1 MNYLCFPYS
10 YLLDPSDLIVETTTA
25 LLPLLALPLLIIV
38 VLFASARSIPQ
49 DQALVVFR
57 LGRFVAV
64 QHTGRRVLIP
74 LIDQGVWVYL
84 GPQSATI
91 PNVSLL
97 LNEREPAT
105 LKLDFTFRVV
115 DPAASVIQVANV
127 RIAMSKLLQTTLQ
140 TLAANQTRDEVWSQ
154 RRHFEKELVSRT
166 RTPFTTWGIELQQV
180 KLRDLE

>member
-1 MNYLCFPYS
+1 M
-10 YLLDPSDLIVETTTA
+10 ETTTA
-25 LLPLLALPLLIIV
+25 LLPLLALPVLILV
-38 VLFASARSIPQ
+38 VLYASARTVPQ

-57 LGRFVAV
+57 LGKFVGV

-84 GPQSATI
+84 GSQSATI

-127 RIAMSKLLQTTLQ
+127 RVAMSKLLQTTLQ
-140 TLAANQTRDEVWSQ
+140 TFAANQTRDEVWKK
-154 RRHFEKELVSRT
+154 RHHFEQELVSRT
-166 RTPFTTWGIELQQV
+166 RATFASWGIELQQA